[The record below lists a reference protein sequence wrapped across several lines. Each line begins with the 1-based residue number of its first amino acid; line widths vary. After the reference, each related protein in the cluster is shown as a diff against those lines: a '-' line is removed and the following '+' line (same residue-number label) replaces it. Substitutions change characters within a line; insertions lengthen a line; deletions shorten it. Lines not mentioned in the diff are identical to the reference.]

1 MSPVGKCVSQ
11 EKKVNRYWN
20 SQCSQNSILGASL
33 KVLIDGGVG
42 AEFGTAVGRVEV
54 QKPYSAMAFLMFHVC
69 SVLYVLGSG
78 IWPARHTVWGLQRG
92 RKQDWRE
99 NTVQGHWE
107 KEFVCSFL
115 FLVFSEGHTA
125 TLNIM
130 LPSRLWKSHEK
141 KSQLVP
147 SLAPVFHQELL
158 EMMDKVQYYCSH

>member
-20 SQCSQNSILGASL
+20 SQCSQNSILVASL
-33 KVLIDGGVG
+33 KVLIDGGVR
-42 AEFGTAVGRVEV
+42 AEFVTGVGRLEV
-54 QKPYSAMAFLMFHVC
+54 QKPYSAMAFLMFHVY
-69 SVLYVLGSG
+69 SVLYVLGSRT
-78 IWPARHTVWGLQRG
+78 WPARHMVWGLQRG
-92 RKQDWRE
+92 REQDWRE

-107 KEFVCSFL
+107 NEFVCSFL

-130 LPSRLWKSHEK
+130 LPCRLWKGHEK

-158 EMMDKVQYYCSH
+158 ETMDKVRHCCSH